1 MAPMSRR
8 PVADDARRLKVQQV
22 ASRVLLE
29 AASLDE
35 AMAEILQ
42 VLATELGWSLAIYW
56 AAVPDPRSGR
66 AALCCRAIWA
76 EEAIVRSAVVEA
88 SRAAVL
94 APSEEPPGAALAGR
108 ESIWIERLTGQEP
121 SARLRLAVAAGLHAV
136 AAFPVRQ
143 REAVPAVI
151 ELFAREPSPIDEGV
165 LQLMTAVGHQ
175 ICLVLHRM
183 EAQSHAL
190 EALDRAREE
199 VETILRALPDGI
211 TVRDGAGRLV
221 YANEAIARAV
231 GLPNLRASPAELLG
245 RFQLWDENGRPLS
258 PDEISRAGPAA
269 PGEERILR
277 YRPIGQEGGDRWVS
291 LKAAAVDPARA
302 GDQRIVIVMRDV
314 TNERR
319 DREWQRFLGDASTAL
334 ASSMDLPTALE
345 ELAALAARTV
355 ADRCAVVL
363 RKRSGEP
370 RLMAYAGAVGADTS
384 DRDAAVERGRKDCLK
399 AAQLAMT
406 GRQPILEN
414 DAGISAMA
422 VPLELRGES
431 VGAIVLAGLG
441 EGRRYGPSDLGAA
454 QELARRASIAIDNVR
469 LLAEAQESVRAREDL
484 LAIVSHDLRN
494 PLGVVL
500 ASSALLLKSSL
511 PPDAPGK
518 EGRARRQVEAIE
530 RAANRMNRLIRDL
543 LDFAAIQAGRLSVS
557 SHPREV
563 GALLR
568 EVQEALEPLAAAKS
582 IRLVASPVEAP
593 DLRISCDH
601 DRVIQLFS
609 NVVGNAVKFTPEGG
623 TVALRAEP
631 DGPMVRFAVADDGP
645 GISTEELPYVFDRY
659 YQSRR
664 RNRDGIGLGLSIAR
678 GIVEAHGGRIWV
690 ESPTGPPQ
698 TDGNAA
704 AKPEATM
711 PEAAKPEAAMP
722 EAAKPEAT
730 MPEAAKPE
738 AANLERGGGPNGLA
752 HNGPTAGP
760 NGLANVQAGK
770 AEKAEGPDRFGGTT
784 FFFTLPAPQQ

>member
-1 MAPMSRR
+1 M
-8 PVADDARRLKVQQV
+8 ADDARRLKVQQA

-42 VLATELGWSLAIYW
+42 ALATELGWSLAIYW

-66 AALCCRAIWA
+66 AALHCRAIWA
-76 EEAIVRSAVVEA
+76 DEAIVRSAVVEA

-94 APSEEPPGAALAGR
+94 ALNEEPPGAALAGR
-108 ESIWIERLTGQEP
+108 ESIWIERLTGDEP
-121 SARLRLAVAAGLHAV
+121 SPRLRLAAAAGLRAV

-151 ELFAREPSPIDEGV
+151 ELYAREPSPIDEGT

-183 EAQSHAL
+183 EAQAHAL

-199 VETILRALPDGI
+199 VETVLRALPDGI

-245 RFQLWDENGRPLS
+245 RFQMWDENGQPLS

-277 YRPIGQEGGDRWVS
+277 YRPIGQPGGDRWVS
-291 LKAAAVDPARA
+291 LKAAAVAPARA

-314 TNERR
+314 TDERR

-363 RKRSGEP
+363 RKGSGEP
-370 RLMAYAGAVGADTS
+370 RLMAYAGAVSADAS
-384 DRDAAVERGRKDCLK
+384 DREMVERGRRDCLR
-399 AAQLAMT
+399 AAQAAMA

-414 DAGISAMA
+414 GGSAASSLMA

-441 EGRRYGPSDLGAA
+441 EGRRYGASDLGAA

-469 LLAEAQESVRAREDL
+469 LLAEAQDSVRAREDL

-582 IRLVASPVEAP
+582 IKVVVAPPAAELS
-593 DLRISCDH
+593 ISCDH

-623 TVALRAEP
+623 TVVLRAEA
-631 DGPMVRFAVADDGP
+631 DGSMVRFAVADDGP

-690 ESPTGPPQ
+690 ESPTGSPEV
-698 TDGNAA
+698 GAA
-704 AKPEATM
+704 AAPPE
-711 PEAAKPEAAMP
+711 
-722 EAAKPEAT
+722 
-730 MPEAAKPE
+730 
-738 AANLERGGGPNGLA
+738 GQGGPNGPA
-752 HNGPTAGP
+752 QAAPAGGPDG
-760 NGLANVQAGK
+760 GAGK
-770 AEKAEGPDRFGGTT
+770 SEKADGLDRPGGTT

>member
-1 MAPMSRR
+1 MSRR
-8 PVADDARRLKVQQV
+8 LQADDARRLSVQQA

-42 VLATELGWSLAIYW
+42 ALATELDWALAIYW
-56 AAVPDPRSGR
+56 VAVPDSHAGRSS
-66 AALCCRAIWA
+66 LQCRAIWA
-76 EEAIVRSAVVEA
+76 DEAIVRTPLVDA
-88 SRAAVL
+88 SRVAVL
-94 APSEEPPGAALAGR
+94 DPGQDPAGAAAAGR
-108 ESIWIERLTGQEP
+108 ESVWIEQLAGDDLSPRV
-121 SARLRLAVAAGLHAV
+121 RLAVEAGLQSA

-143 REAVPAVI
+143 RDAVPAVI
-151 ELFAREPSPIDEGV
+151 ELFARQTRPVEEGT
-165 LQLMTAVGHQ
+165 LQLMTAIGHQ

-183 EAQSHAL
+183 EAQATAL

-199 VETILRALPDGI
+199 LETVLRALPDGI

-231 GLPNLRASPAELLG
+231 GLPDLRASPAEIVG
-245 RFQLWDENGRPLS
+245 RFQMWDESGRPLA
-258 PDEISRAGPAA
+258 PDEISRVEPPA

-277 YRPIGQEGGDRWVS
+277 YRPIGQDGGDRWVS
-291 LKAAAVDPARA
+291 LKAAPVAAPRGGA
-302 GDQRIVIVMRDV
+302 QRVVIVMRDV
-314 TNERR
+314 TDERR

-363 RKRSGEP
+363 RKGNGEP
-370 RLMAYAGAVGADTS
+370 RLMAFAGTVGSDGSDADLV
-384 DRDAAVERGRKDCLK
+384 DRGRRDCLRLAT
-399 AAQLAMT
+399 AALT
-406 GRQPILEN
+406 GRQPLLEN
-414 DAGISAMA
+414 GPGRSSMA
-422 VPLELRGES
+422 VPLDQRGQS
-431 VGAIVLAGLG
+431 VGALVLSALG
-441 EGRRYGPSDLGAA
+441 EARRYAASDLGAA
-454 QELARRASIAIDNVR
+454 QELGRRTSIAIDNVR

-530 RAANRMNRLIRDL
+530 RAGNRMNRLIRDL

-563 GALLR
+563 RELLT
-568 EVQEALEPLAAAKS
+568 EVSEALEPLATAKS
-582 IRLVASPVEAP
+582 IKLVDATTPENAQ
-593 DLRISCDH
+593 LRISCDH

-609 NVVGNAVKFTPEGG
+609 NVVGNAVKFTAEGG
-623 TVALRAEP
+623 TVTLRAEP
-631 DGPMVRFAVADDGP
+631 DAAMVRFAVADDGP

-659 YQSRR
+659 YQARR
-664 RNRDGIGLGLSIAR
+664 RNREGIGLGLSIAR

-690 ESPTGPPQ
+690 ESPTAP
-698 TDGNAA
+698 TKEEGNG
-704 AKPEATM
+704 KP
-711 PEAAKPEAAMP
+711 
-722 EAAKPEAT
+722 
-730 MPEAAKPE
+730 
-738 AANLERGGGPNGLA
+738 
-752 HNGPTAGP
+752 
-760 NGLANVQAGK
+760 
-770 AEKAEGPDRFGGTT
+770 GGTT